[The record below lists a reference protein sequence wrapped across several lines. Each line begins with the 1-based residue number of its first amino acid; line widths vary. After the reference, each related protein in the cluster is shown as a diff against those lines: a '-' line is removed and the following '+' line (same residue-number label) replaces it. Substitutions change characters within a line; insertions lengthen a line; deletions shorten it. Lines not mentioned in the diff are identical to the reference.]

1 MDSFDA
7 AQFQTEYATEAGQ
20 RLWRFLNR
28 EDVIARME
36 TATDL
41 GQPALQPLEDLLL
54 AEFGE
59 TILLDRYKQMTG
71 RMVRQIME
79 RQGFEHVA
87 SDVRLN
93 SVPFYKASR
102 YRRRDQPTVFVF
114 KNSTNPRDLCLAG
127 VRKPDLPA
135 LEIGRWLYVN
145 AVTSG
150 LKAQLGYGFD
160 LKATAARVA
169 KGPVRHHMARVTRAG

>member
-1 MDSFDA
+1 MDDFDA
-7 AQFQTEYATEAGQ
+7 AQFQAEYGTPDGK
-20 RLWRFLNR
+20 RLWKLLNR

-41 GQPALQPLEDLLL
+41 GQPALQPVEDLLL

-59 TILLDRYKQMTG
+59 TILQDRFKQMTG

-79 RQGFEHVA
+79 ARGFEHDA

-114 KNSTNPRDLCLAG
+114 KNSADPRDLCLSA
-127 VRKPDLPA
+127 VRKPDLPT
-135 LEIGRWLYVN
+135 LSNGRWLYVN

-150 LKAQLGYGFD
+150 LKAQIGYGFD
-160 LKATAARVA
+160 LKAMAKQTA
-169 KGPVRHHMARVTRAG
+169 KGPIRHRLQRVTRGG